1 MSRIPPGRM
10 LNSRLGDGGAL
21 VRAACDFILGAAP
34 PAATKGH
41 FRRGRTVARSLSS
54 YQTTAGIPRYGS
66 DVRRPMNHLMRGLT
80 VLTLLL
86 IAAFTAAPAF
96 GSAIIGRNV
105 TGATLSIDRQGH
117 ANVS

>member
-1 MSRIPPGRM
+1 
-10 LNSRLGDGGAL
+10 
-21 VRAACDFILGAAP
+21 
-34 PAATKGH
+34 
-41 FRRGRTVARSLSS
+41 
-54 YQTTAGIPRYGS
+54 
-66 DVRRPMNHLMRGLT
+66 MNHLMRGLT